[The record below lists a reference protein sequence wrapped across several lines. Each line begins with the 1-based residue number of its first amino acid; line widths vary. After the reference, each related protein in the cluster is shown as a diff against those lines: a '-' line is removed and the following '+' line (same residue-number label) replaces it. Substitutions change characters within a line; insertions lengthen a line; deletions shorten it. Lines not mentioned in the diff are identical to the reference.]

1 MGTGTYFSDTVKRNT
16 SRSRSR
22 RRRRGG
28 PTGPLRKWT
37 LPISTSPNSKTVL
50 VIRLLG
56 FGRKSSQFVAE
67 TKVSTMG
74 VARGTHPPGVED
86 RKSTRL
92 NSSHL
97 GISYAVFCLKKKK
110 KTKIQIQ
117 SRK

>member
-1 MGTGTYFSDTVKRNT
+1 MGTGTYFSYTVKRNT

-22 RRRRGG
+22 RRRRGV

-74 VARGTHPPGVED
+74 VARGTHPPGVEKLASFFEPYI
-86 RKSTRL
+86 RPNKSLL
-92 NSSHL
+92 NRFKSLTSFE
-97 GISYAVFCLKKKK
+97 YA
-110 KTKIQIQ
+110 
-117 SRK
+117 

>member
-28 PTGPLRKWT
+28 PTGPLRIWT
-37 LPISTSPNSKTVL
+37 VPISTSPNSKTVL

-67 TKVSTMG
+67 TKDSTMG
-74 VARGTHPPGVED
+74 VTRGTHTTGVEKLASVFEPCI
-86 RKSTRL
+86 RPNKSVL
-92 NSSHL
+92 NRFKSLTSFE
-97 GISYAVFCLKKKK
+97 YA
-110 KTKIQIQ
+110 
-117 SRK
+117 